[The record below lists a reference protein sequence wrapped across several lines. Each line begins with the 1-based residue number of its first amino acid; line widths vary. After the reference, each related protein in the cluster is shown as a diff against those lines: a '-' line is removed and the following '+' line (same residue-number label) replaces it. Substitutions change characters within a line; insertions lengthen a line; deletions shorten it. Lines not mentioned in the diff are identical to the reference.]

1 MMCPHCGHEESR
13 VTETRASAEYD
24 RRIRICRGCSKTFQT
39 IERVAVYAGRAAGY
53 IEAGQSPVL
62 PEDDEPERVKVKAP
76 ERFVAHLNC
85 TDLTGIPDEVQPLLV
100 EWWNGSRR
108 SKHGTKAAWTEGA
121 WRQNVRRVAA
131 LPQWK
136 QLLLA
141 QAGIEHGWQALKP
154 EYMGDVQPPA
164 DQGLAP
170 KSSAMQ
176 EAIEQWNNRV
186 A

>member
-1 MMCPHCGHEESR
+1 MNCPHCGHEESR

-24 RRIRICRGCSKTFQT
+24 RRIRICRKCGKNFQT

-53 IEAGQSPVL
+53 IEAGQLALP
-62 PEDDEPERVKVKAP
+62 PEDDEAEQAKLKPP
-76 ERFVAHLNC
+76 ERFAASHDSV
-85 TDLTGIPDEVQPLLV
+85 DLVGLPSEVRPLLV
-100 EWWNGSRR
+100 EWWNSSRR
-108 SKHGTKAAWTEGA
+108 SKHGNKATWTEGA

-136 QLLLA
+136 QLLLV
-141 QAGIEHGWQALKP
+141 QAGVEQGWQALKP
-154 EYMGDVQPPA
+154 EYLGEVAPPA
-164 DQGLAP
+164 DKGLAP

-176 EAIEQWNNRV
+176 EAIEQWNSSV

>member
-24 RRIRICRGCSKTFQT
+24 RRIRICRGCSKNFQT

-53 IEAGQSPVL
+53 IEAGQPALL
-62 PEDDEPERVKVKAP
+62 PDEEDAEPALLKAP
-76 ERFVAHLNC
+76 ERFAARLNHQE
-85 TDLTGIPDEVQPLLV
+85 LAALAPEVQALLV
-100 EWWNGSRR
+100 EWWNCSRR
-108 SKHGTKAAWTEGA
+108 SKHGAKAAWTEGA
-121 WRQNVRRVAA
+121 WRNNVRRVAA
-131 LPQWK
+131 LPHWK
-136 QLLLA
+136 QVLLA
-141 QAGIEHGWQALKP
+141 QAGIEQGWQALKP
-154 EYMGDVQPPA
+154 EYLGEVAPPT